1 MKDIKD
7 KALCAR
13 STFIDIGYAP
23 IGQNNVMNAFG
34 RIADLK
40 LDTKGTVVVVSITG
54 NSLVRDKYGGV
65 SFREQH
71 HHNGTKVCS
80 VSDFKDLVNLQLDL
94 VGRLANIG
102 FKVISLSPF
111 PRYFAP
117 CCVDN
122 DHFDAGFS
130 PVTLN
135 ELIRDGGTFMSRRTN
150 TMWTDSPRSVV
161 GVHPERFFSDRVY
174 VAESVIWRDH
184 VHMKN
189 NLRVQMVQGLV
200 DLSNKLVTGLPVT
213 DWYDPTL
220 IPDGIG
226 FNEWLPAYREHNL
239 DKLPAIVCAGAKP
252 ACVSFRPE
260 VSRRVDYPNH
270 QRRAHSGRGRGNRGN
285 RHKKAKRN

>member
-1 MKDIKD
+1 MQDIKD
-7 KALCAR
+7 KALCAQ
-13 STFIDIGYAP
+13 STFVDIGPGP
-23 IGQNNVMNAFG
+23 IGRNSVMNAFSRVAG
-34 RIADLK
+34 LK

-54 NSLVRDKYGGV
+54 NSLVRDMYGGV
-65 SFREQH
+65 SFHDQH

-80 VSDFKDLVNLQLDL
+80 VSDFQDLVDLQLDL
-94 VGRLANIG
+94 VGRLATIG

-117 CCVDN
+117 CCVDK

-130 PVTLN
+130 PVALN

-150 TMWTDSPRSVV
+150 TAWTDSPRSVV

-174 VAESVIWRDH
+174 VAGSVIWRDQ
-184 VHMKN
+184 VHIKN
-189 NLRVQMVQGLV
+189 NLRVHMVRGLV

-213 DWYDPTL
+213 DWYDPTP

-226 FNEWLPAYREHNL
+226 FCDWLLAYREHNL

-252 ACVSFRPE
+252 ACDSWGPE
-260 VSRRVDYPNH
+260 VSRRGDYPNYPRH
-270 QRRAHSGRGRGNRGN
+270 VQAGRGKGNRGN
-285 RHKKAKRN
+285 RHKKIKRN